1 MAVDLWGEKK
11 EEQQSQQAPR
21 DILSVEFVIRF
32 SLTTGEIK
40 KPAHSLNR
48 GKVKQLGYRLLFC
61 ISFSLYTVTLLL

>member
-1 MAVDLWGEKK
+1 MAVDLREKK
-11 EEQQSQQAPR
+11 EEQHSQQAPR

-48 GKVKQLGYRLLFC
+48 GKVKQLGYRSTLHLFVIRLLLF
-61 ISFSLYTVTLLL
+61 SYVF